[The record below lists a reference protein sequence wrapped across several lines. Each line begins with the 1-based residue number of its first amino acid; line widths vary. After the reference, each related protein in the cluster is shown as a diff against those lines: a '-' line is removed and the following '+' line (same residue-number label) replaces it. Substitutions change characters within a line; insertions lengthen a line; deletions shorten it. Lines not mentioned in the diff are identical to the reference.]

1 MKTKTLFTGGLVF
14 DGKGELLKDTA
25 ILIENDRIIDVLPQT
40 SFTGFSGKIVDTKG
54 ATLMPGIIDCHV
66 HLCYKGSADPSAVLS
81 ELPPGAITLTVLENA
96 QLSLRH
102 GITSVRDCGGKE
114 YLELPVRDAVNRGDF
129 QGPTIHC
136 AGRMICMTGGHGSRW
151 GRIADGCDE
160 IVKAV
165 REQVYAGCDF
175 VKIMAT
181 GGVMTF
187 GVNPKD
193 AHYTAAEMACGI
205 QEARRLNKRTATHA
219 QGTQGILN
227 AIRGGITSI
236 EHGIYLDDQCI
247 QEMLHAGTYLIPTI
261 SALHNILVHAD
272 KGIPAYMVEKSE
284 QVVSQQRESLLSF
297 YHAGGLL
304 AMGTDAGTPFNL
316 HGANSRELKL
326 MVDYGISEKDA
337 LKAGCSAGAD
347 LLGLADHGRIQKGAV
362 ADLLL
367 VKGNPLEDI
376 SMVGDYQNHLA
387 VYKKGQLVQ

>member
-1 MKTKTLFTGGLVF
+1 MKTKKLFTGGLVF
-14 DGKGELLKDTA
+14 DGKGELSEDTA
-25 ILIENDRIIDVLPQT
+25 VLIENDRITDVAHT
-40 SFTGFSGKIVDTKG
+40 KSFAGFSGEVIDTSG
-54 ATLMPGIIDCHV
+54 ATLMPGLIDCHV
-66 HLCYKGSADPSAVLS
+66 HLCYKGSADPSAALAK
-81 ELPPGAITLTVLENA
+81 LAPGAITLTALENA

-114 YLELPVRDAVNRGDF
+114 YLEIPVRDAVSRGDF

-165 REQVYAGCDF
+165 REQVHAGCDF

-193 AHYTAAEMACGI
+193 AHYTAEEMACGI
-205 QEARRLNKRTATHA
+205 QEAKRLNKRTATHA
-219 QGTQGILN
+219 QGTEGILN

-236 EHGIYLDDQCI
+236 EHGVYLDEQCI
-247 QEMLHAGTYLIPTI
+247 EEMLEAGTYLVPTI
-261 SALHNILVHAD
+261 SALHNILEHAD

-284 QVVSQQRESLLSF
+284 QVAEQQRESLISF
-297 YHAGGLL
+297 YRAGGLL

-316 HGANSRELKL
+316 HGANAWELKL

-337 LKAGCSAGAD
+337 LRAGCSAGAE
-347 LLGLADHGRIQKGAV
+347 LLGLAEHGCIQTGAV

-376 SMVGDYQNHLA
+376 TMAGDYHNHLG
-387 VYKKGQLVQ
+387 VYKKGQLVK